1 MITRL
6 GFYSLLAGIFV
17 GVFNGISHF
26 MGSKNL
32 WVDLTISKIIGQD
45 ISGNIT
51 GFINI
56 SAINNALDYLFYAM
70 PFFIFL
76 LALGVILLFISLF
89 VKNH

>member
-6 GFYSLLAGIFV
+6 GFYSLLAGVFV
-17 GVFNGISHF
+17 GIFNGISQF
-26 MGSKNL
+26 MGSKNF

-45 ISGNIT
+45 ISETIT

-56 SAINNALDYLFYAM
+56 PAIKNALDYLINAM

-76 LALGVILLFISLF
+76 LALGIILLILSLF